1 MTRAYSGDGSAW
13 VPTVPIPAN
22 GDAMSERVFAPAW
35 EACADRSAY
44 VYRVRPTVHTKAML
58 ATAPGYPTASTQFWT
73 YANTGV
79 LETPIAFGGHLDI
92 PGCTVGDQI
101 QISAFAMLARS
112 GNLSKAVSMYL
123 DAIDRVNG
131 TPGVQAHVPGALW
144 STSTGLAAEQESL
157 PIPIAISGMW
167 TVVLAGTTRITLAL
181 ECPTLSGL
189 DTAILWEANIS
200 AIRFPV
206 L

>member
-1 MTRAYSGDGSAW
+1 
-13 VPTVPIPAN
+13 
-22 GDAMSERVFAPAW
+22 MSERVFAPAW

-58 ATAPGYPTASTQFWT
+58 ATSPGYPTASTQFWT
-73 YANTGV
+73 YGNTGI
-79 LETPIAFGGHLDI
+79 LETPIAFGGYLDI
-92 PGCTVGDQI
+92 PGCTVGDLI
-101 QISAFAMLARS
+101 QVSAFAMFARS
-112 GNLSKAVSMYL
+112 GNLTKAVSMYV

-131 TPGVQAHVPGALW
+131 TAGTQTHVPGAVW
-144 STSTGLAAEQESL
+144 STSTGLASGQDAIPL
-157 PIPIAISGMW
+157 PIAMTGMW

-181 ECPTLSGL
+181 EAPTLSGL